1 MAPHV
6 DHMQLVLLCTEKD
19 FKNFGH
25 AKVFSELLTDL
36 KELEKNGITMGDEL
50 VVKGALYSIAGDN
63 LGSHT
68 IGADPNICGLELTPE
83 TYRSAIELLETE
95 DAPQR
100 SICFRPFFPLALL
113 NEKKRVFRSGDK
125 EELRRVQKEL
135 RRGIRRGKDSYRRK
149 LEERLKGSNARE
161 VWRGLKTISGQTKD
175 SGRGPESGGLD
186 WANKLNS
193 FFNMFDCTAPPSPTH
208 QSPDLAVLSLY
219 HPPSPPVTPPAPAV
233 LSSHHATSLH
243 PLPDQ
248 PSQSNPHPHPPG
260 VTPRL
265 SITADQVR
273 KELRRTKTRKA
284 TGPDGINSRLLK
296 DCADQLCGVLLHI
309 FNLSLSLE
317 RVPLLW
323 KTSCVVPVLKTAH
336 AREPNHFRPVALT
349 SHLMKTMERIVLT
362 HLRQLVDSK
371 MDPLQFAYRL
381 GIGVD
386 DAVIYLLHRSL
397 SHLEGTRSTVRVMFF
412 DFSLLRGK
420 MEGAGVDCHLAAWT
434 TDYLTNRLQYVR
446 LRDCESDVV
455 VCSTGAPQD
464 TVLSPFLFT
473 LYSSDFSHNSDSCH
487 LQKFSDDTAIVG
499 RVSKG
504 NELEYREVITNF
516 VAWCELN
523 HLRINTSKTN
533 EVVIDFSRKASHIAP
548 VNIQGMDIEIVEEYK
563 YLGVHLNNKLDWTH
577 NTDALY
583 KKGQSNLH
591 LLRRLRSF
599 GVCRSLLRTFYD
611 SVVASVIFYAVVC
624 WSCGSS
630 ERDRKRLNK
639 LVRRAGSLLDCSLDS
654 IDEVRQRLSAHQSS
668 ARPCLPI
675 LQVRQRL
682 SAHQSSAR
690 SCLPILQVGEEARN
704 PSHNNSVLYTTGY
717 RYMAESQ
724 TISDAIAAV
733 LPDLP
738 DQVLKVSPFLSLSLP
753 GHSLAS
759 IIHSYIIILRK
770 LLSACTKLGR
780 HFSGSSCFAA
790 ETFMLSIDNE
800 IVNNCFTSA
809 ICLMFGS
816 YYCFNFLSKKTV
828 NFDVAIWET
837 TDNKNYV
844 SIQWNGKKKTG

>member
-1 MAPHV
+1 MALRDCFDTTDWDVLCEPHGE
-6 DHMQLVLLCTEKD
+6 DIDGLTTCITD
-19 FKNFGH
+19 YINFCVENIVPTR
-25 AKVFSELLTDL
+25 KVRCFLNNKPWVTPDL
-36 KELEKNGITMGDEL
+36 K
-50 VVKGALYSIAGDN
+50 
-63 LGSHT
+63 
-68 IGADPNICGLELTPE
+68 
-83 TYRSAIELLETE
+83 
-95 DAPQR
+95 
-100 SICFRPFFPLALL
+100 ALL

-135 RRGIRRGKDSYRRK
+135 RRRIRRGKDSYRRK

-161 VWRGLKTISGQTKD
+161 VWRGLKTIWGHTKD

-186 WANKLNS
+186 WANELNS
-193 FFNMFDCTAPPSPTH
+193 FFNRFDCAAPASPTH
-208 QSPDLAVLSLY
+208 QSPDLTVLSHH
-219 HPPSPPVTPPAPAV
+219 HPPSPPVTPPAPAA

-243 PLPDQ
+243 PLPDR
-248 PSQSNPHPHPPG
+248 PSQSNPRPHPPG

-323 KTSCVVPVLKTAH
+323 KTSCVVPVPKTAH

-349 SHLMKTMERIVLT
+349 SHRMKTMERIVLT

-371 MDPLQFAYRL
+371 TDPLQFAYRP

-397 SHLEGTRSTVRVMFF
+397 PHLESTGSTVRVMFF
-412 DFSLLRGK
+412 DFSNAFNTIQPSLLRGK

-434 TDYLTNRLQYVR
+434 TDYLANRLQYVR

-455 VCSTGAPQD
+455 VCSTGAPQG

-473 LYSSDFSHNSDSCH
+473 LYTSDFSHNSDSCH
-487 LQKFSDDTAIVG
+487 LQKFSDHTAIIG
-499 RVSKG
+499 RVSEG
-504 NELEYREVITNF
+504 NELEYREVITNV

-523 HLRINTSKTN
+523 HLRINTSKTK

-548 VNIQGMDIEIVEEYK
+548 VNIQGLDIEIVEEYK
-563 YLGVHLNNKLDWTH
+563 CLGVHLNNKLDWTH

-583 KKGQSNLH
+583 KKGQSRLH

-599 GVCRSLLRTFYD
+599 GDFYD

-639 LVRRAGSLLDCSLDS
+639 LVRRAGSVLDCSLDS
-654 IDEVRQRLSAHQSS
+654 IEE
-668 ARPCLPI
+668 
-675 LQVRQRL
+675 
-682 SAHQSSAR
+682 
-690 SCLPILQVGEEARN
+690 VGERRMLAKLTSIMN
-704 PSHNNSVLYTTGY
+704 TPSHPLHETVGALSSSFSSRLLHPRCKRERY
-717 RYMAESQ
+717 RRSFIP
-724 TISDAIAAV
+724 TAV
-733 LPDLP
+733 RL
-738 DQVLKVSPFLSLSLP
+738 
-753 GHSLAS
+753 
-759 IIHSYIIILRK
+759 
-770 LLSACTKLGR
+770 
-780 HFSGSSCFAA
+780 
-790 ETFMLSIDNE
+790 
-800 IVNNCFTSA
+800 
-809 ICLMFGS
+809 
-816 YYCFNFLSKKTV
+816 FNMH
-828 NFDVAIWET
+828 NP
-837 TDNKNYV
+837 
-844 SIQWNGKKKTG
+844 